1 MIRKS
6 KNPFPDKMMAGIDG
20 SDPEKR
26 RPIFGQDQAP
36 DKRLAGRYIVST
48 S

>member
-6 KNPFPDKMMAGIDG
+6 ENPFPDKMMARTDG
-20 SDPEKR
+20 NDPEKR

-36 DKRLAGRYIVST
+36 DKRLVGRYIVST